1 MRGLQPLPCVCW
13 GGEGE
18 GVELEGGRENANMV
32 NTDNWSTEVEGI
44 LMFVFTY
51 FMDSKFSK

>member
-1 MRGLQPLPCVCW
+1 MCVG

>member
-1 MRGLQPLPCVCW
+1 MGAQPLPCVCW
-13 GGEGE
+13 GG
-18 GVELEGGRENANMV
+18 GGRGGIGRREENANMV
-32 NTDNWSTEVEGI
+32 NTDNWSAEVEGI